1 MLAIVIGKQALT
13 KKYLAGGESI
23 IVKASK
29 SEPMRHP
36 RTTKTKLALIESS
49 ELARST
55 LLAKLETL
63 LLPLEHSK
71 SSDLITDAVAR
82 ADELFATFVSNERA
96 ALVAYNARKLIVSKE
111 KEKERRNLALEEKD
125 RLQTTT
131 KKYRLNKARIELAI
145 AEAGESDWKD
155 VTAKRIKGVTDIYRY
170 KYFEVRS
177 SLEEELGGEVA
188 GEGVEKMTKAIARQ
202 EVRPLFFSVAY
213 SIAHPC
219 STACSPFVIRHC
231 AATTLFPGN
240 GVHLRRSPHDSD
252 DESLETSD
260 WNRRLSPRKEVGW

>member
-1 MLAIVIGKQALT
+1 MSQVKISVPSAALPTPETTTSRHVCVALHSISKRYASLIVSPTVGLNGRSVVFVIPLSLPSESVLVIVIGKQALT

-55 LLAKLETL
+55 LLAELETL
-63 LLPLEHSK
+63 LLPLEQGK
-71 SSDLITDAVAR
+71 SSDHITDAVVQ
-82 ADELFATFVSNERA
+82 ADEIFATFVSNERA

-131 KKYRLNKARIELAI
+131 KKYRANKAKIELAI
-145 AEAGESDWKD
+145 AEAGEGDWKE

-177 SLEEELGGEVA
+177 LLEEELGGEVA
-188 GEGVEKMTKAIARQ
+188 GEGV
-202 EVRPLFFSVAY
+202 
-213 SIAHPC
+213 
-219 STACSPFVIRHC
+219 
-231 AATTLFPGN
+231 
-240 GVHLRRSPHDSD
+240 
-252 DESLETSD
+252 
-260 WNRRLSPRKEVGW
+260 